1 MLGVDASTINVVLNA
16 VAVLFGGGI
25 LGVILAHKR
34 GMIGLSNADKADIRD
49 HYDKELT
56 RLAEALAAS
65 EIRHISAEGHLA
77 ARLADAESRQRA
89 CEEREQE
96 LRKRVA
102 DLEDEVT
109 GLKRQVAR
117 YSAEQVVLLEK
128 DEHPSEDVLSAAERV
143 IRHTEEKKT

>member
-1 MLGVDASTINVVLNA
+1 MFGVDASTLNVILNSI
-16 VAVLFGGGI
+16 AVLFGGGI

-49 HYDKELT
+49 HYDSELT
-56 RLAEALAAS
+56 RLAEQLAAA
-65 EIRHISAEGHLA
+65 EARHESTEDRLS
-77 ARLADAESRQRA
+77 ARLATAEDRQRA
-89 CEEREQE
+89 CENRERE

-128 DEHPSEDVLSAAERV
+128 DEHPSGEVVDAARRV
-143 IRHTEEKKT
+143 IDHTKEQKR

>member
-1 MLGVDASTINVVLNA
+1 
-16 VAVLFGGGI
+16 
-25 LGVILAHKR
+25 
-34 GMIGLSNADKADIRD
+34 
-49 HYDKELT
+49 
-56 RLAEALAAS
+56 
-65 EIRHISAEGHLA
+65 LA